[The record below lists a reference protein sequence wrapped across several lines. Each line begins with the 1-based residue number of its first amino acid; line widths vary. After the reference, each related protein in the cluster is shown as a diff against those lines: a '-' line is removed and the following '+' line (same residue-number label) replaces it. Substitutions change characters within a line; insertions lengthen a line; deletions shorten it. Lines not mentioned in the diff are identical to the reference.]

1 MVKFFRNTSFQH
13 KIKIAV
19 LLFLFPLFLAAQ
31 SETNSQNKEICPPKT
46 ILEIFKKTDSTLVV
60 KPTKNNFFLV
70 IPAIG
75 SQPAT
80 GFFFGAVAQ
89 YTFKGKQ
96 ESDKY
101 SVANLGI
108 TYTVKKQWLINVK
121 NNILLKNNQIFL
133 SGNYRL
139 YIFSQP
145 NYGLGTDI
153 IPPHRDQQPGFS
165 IDSLAQEMDYN
176 YFKFHQT
183 ASFEVRK
190 NFYVGAGIN
199 IDWYTNIKDKE
210 LDVENGNLTYHYNY
224 NQEHGFDNS
233 EYFLT
238 GVSFNMVY
246 DSRDNQVNSSRGWFA
261 NINYRFNPVF
271 FDNQKYS
278 NVLYAEYRNFI
289 PLSQKNPRYIL
300 GIWAYGQFVTR
311 GDVPYLNLPAIGW
324 DQRSR
329 SGEGYT
335 QGLFRGNGLVYLST
349 EFRFPITCNQMFS
362 GTVFTNFVTASND
375 DNNVSLFH
383 AIQPAAGLG
392 LRILI
397 DKKTRTNLIVDNAW
411 GNNSKGFYL
420 NAGETF

>member
-1 MVKFFRNTSFQH
+1 MKLLKKISFQH

-19 LLFLFPLFLAAQ
+19 LLFLFPLFLEAQ
-31 SETNSQNKEICPPKT
+31 TEINSQNKAICPPKT
-46 ILEIFKKTDSTLVV
+46 ILEIFKKRDSALVV
-60 KPTKNNFFLV
+60 KPAKNNFFLV

-121 NNILLKNNQIFL
+121 NNILLKNNRIFL
-133 SGNYRL
+133 SGDYRF

-153 IPPHRDQQPGFS
+153 IPPKRDQDSNFS
-165 IDSLAQEMDYN
+165 IDSLAQAMDYN

-183 ASFEVRK
+183 ASFEIRK
-190 NFYVGAGIN
+190 NFYFGGGIN

-210 LDVENGNLTYHYNY
+210 LDIENGNFTYHYNY
-224 NQEHGFDNS
+224 SQEHGFDDL

-238 GVSFNMVY
+238 GVSLNLVY
-246 DSRDNQVNSSRGWFA
+246 DSRDNQVNSSHGWFA
-261 NINYRFNPVF
+261 NINYRFNPVLF
-271 FDNQKYS
+271 HNQKYS

-289 PLSQKNPRYIL
+289 PLSQKNDRYIL
-300 GIWAYGQFVTR
+300 GIWAYGQFITR
-311 GDVPYLNLPAIGW
+311 GEVPYLNLPAIGW

-349 EFRFPITCNQMFS
+349 EFRFPITCNQIFS
-362 GTVFTNFVTASND
+362 GVVFTNFVTASNK
-375 DNNVSLFH
+375 DNDLALFH
-383 AIQPAAGLG
+383 SIQPAAGLG

-397 DKKTRTNLIVDNAW
+397 DKKTRTNLVVDNAW

>member
-1 MVKFFRNTSFQH
+1 MKFLRSSSFH
-13 KIKIAV
+13 RKVKIAF
-19 LLFLFPLFLAAQ
+19 LLFIIPIFLNAQ
-31 SETNSQNKEICPPKT
+31 TEIDYQNREICPPKT
-46 ILEIFKKTDSTLVV
+46 ILEIFKKSDSTSVV

-121 NNILLKNNQIFL
+121 NNILLKNNRIYL
-133 SGNYRL
+133 SGDYRL

-145 NYGLGTDI
+145 NYGLGTNI
-153 IPPHRDQQPGFS
+153 IPPRRDQQAGFS
-165 IDSLAQEMDYN
+165 IDSLAQSMDYD

-183 ASFEVRK
+183 VSFEVKK
-190 NFYVGAGIN
+190 NFYVGGGIN

-210 LDVENGNLTYHYNY
+210 LDIEKGNLTYHYNY
-224 NQEHGFDNS
+224 SQEHGFDNL

-238 GVSFNMVY
+238 GVSFNLVY

-261 NINYRFNPVF
+261 NINYRFNPVLF
-271 FDNQKYS
+271 HNQVYS
-278 NVLYAEYRNFI
+278 NILYTEYRQFI
-289 PLSQKNPRYIL
+289 PVSPKNDRYVL
-300 GIWAYGQFVTR
+300 GIWAYGQFVTN
-311 GDVPYLNLPAIGW
+311 GKVPYLNLPAIGW

-349 EFRFPITCNQMFS
+349 EFRFPITCNEMFS
-362 GTVFTNFVTASND
+362 GTVFTNFVTASNSD
-375 DNNVSLFH
+375 TNTSLFH
-383 AIQPAAGLG
+383 AIQPAAGVG
-392 LRILI
+392 FRILI
-397 DKKTRTNLIVDNAW
+397 DKKTRTNLIVDYAW

>member
-1 MVKFFRNTSFQH
+1 MKFLENTYFKH
-13 KIKIAV
+13 ILKLAV
-19 LLFLFPLFLAAQ
+19 LLLFTPLYLNAQ
-31 SETNSQNKEICPPKT
+31 SESETSNSEICAPKT
-46 ILEIFKKTDSTLVV
+46 IFEVFKKKDSIYIV
-60 KPTKNNFFLV
+60 KPTKSNFFLV

-80 GFFFGAVAQ
+80 GFFFGGVAQ

-96 ESDKY
+96 EADKY

-108 TYTVKKQWLINVK
+108 IYTLKKQWMINVK
-121 NNILLKNNQIFL
+121 NNILLKNNRIFL
-133 SGNYRL
+133 SGDYRL

-153 IPPHRDQQPGFS
+153 IPPRRDRDPSFS
-165 IDSLAQEMDYN
+165 IDSIAQSMDYN

-190 NFYVGAGIN
+190 NFYVGGGVN
-199 IDWYTNIKDKE
+199 IDWYTNINDKE
-210 LDVENGNLTYHYNY
+210 LDVANGNLTYHYNY
-224 NQEHGFDNS
+224 SQQHGFNNL

-246 DSRDNQVNSSRGWFA
+246 DSRDNQVNSNRGWFA
-261 NINYRFNPVF
+261 NVNYRFNPVL
-271 FDNQKYS
+271 FDNQQYS
-278 NVLYAEYRNFI
+278 NVLYTEFRQFI
-289 PLSQKNPRYIL
+289 PLSSKNDHYIL

-311 GDVPYLNLPAIGW
+311 GKVPYLNLPAIGW

-335 QGLFRGNGLVYLST
+335 QGLFRGDGLIYLST
-349 EFRFPITCNQMFS
+349 ELRFPITCNQMIS
-362 GTVFTNFVTASND
+362 GTVFTNFVTASNKD
-375 DNNVSLFH
+375 ANTSLFH
-383 AIQPAAGLG
+383 AIQPAAGIG

-397 DKKTRTNLIVDNAW
+397 DKKTRTNLIVDYAW
-411 GNNSKGFYL
+411 GNSSKGFYL

>member
-1 MVKFFRNTSFQH
+1 MKLLKKISFQH
-13 KIKIAV
+13 KIKITV
-19 LLFLFPLFLAAQ
+19 LLFLFPLFLIAQ
-31 SETNSQNKEICPPKT
+31 TETNSQNKEICPPKT
-46 ILEIFKKTDSTLVV
+46 IFEIFKKSDSTLVV

-121 NNILLKNNQIFL
+121 NNILLKNNRIFL
-133 SGNYRL
+133 SGDYRL

-153 IPPHRDQQPGFS
+153 IPPRRDQDSNFS
-165 IDSLAQEMDYN
+165 IDSLAQAMDYN

-190 NFYVGAGIN
+190 NFYFGGGVN

-210 LDVENGNLTYHYNY
+210 LDVENGNFTYHYNY
-224 NQEHGFDNS
+224 SKEHGFDDL

-238 GVSFNMVY
+238 GVSLNLVY
-246 DSRDNQVNSSRGWFA
+246 DSRDNQVNSSHGWFA
-261 NINYRFNPVF
+261 NINYRFNPVLF
-271 FDNQKYS
+271 HNQKYS

-289 PLSQKNPRYIL
+289 PLSQKNERYIL

-311 GDVPYLNLPAIGW
+311 GEVPYLNLPAIGW

-335 QGLFRGNGLVYLST
+335 QGLFRGNGLIYLST
-349 EFRFPITCNQMFS
+349 EFRFPITCNQMLS
-362 GTVFTNFVTASND
+362 GVAFTNFVTASNK
-375 DNNVSLFH
+375 DNDVSLFH
-383 AIQPAAGLG
+383 AIQPSAGLG

-397 DKKTRTNLIVDNAW
+397 DKKTRTNLVVDNAW

>member
-1 MVKFFRNTSFQH
+1 MKFLENTYFKH
-13 KIKIAV
+13 ILKLAV
-19 LLFLFPLFLAAQ
+19 LLLFTPLYLNAQ
-31 SETNSQNKEICPPKT
+31 SESETNNSEICAPKT
-46 ILEIFKKTDSTLVV
+46 IFEVFKKKDSIYIV
-60 KPTKNNFFLV
+60 KPTKSNFFLV

-80 GFFFGAVAQ
+80 GFFFGGVAQ

-96 ESDKY
+96 EADKY

-108 TYTVKKQWLINVK
+108 IYTLKKQWMINVK
-121 NNILLKNNQIFL
+121 NNILLKNNRIFL
-133 SGNYRL
+133 SGDYRL

-153 IPPHRDQQPGFS
+153 IPPRRDRDPSFS
-165 IDSLAQEMDYN
+165 IDSIAQSMDYN

-190 NFYVGAGIN
+190 NFYVGGGVN
-199 IDWYTNIKDKE
+199 IDWYTNINDKE
-210 LDVENGNLTYHYNY
+210 LDVANGNLTYHYNY
-224 NQEHGFDNS
+224 SKQHGFNNL

-246 DSRDNQVNSSRGWFA
+246 DSRDNQVNSNRGWFA
-261 NINYRFNPVF
+261 NVNYRFNPVL
-271 FDNQKYS
+271 FDNQQYS
-278 NVLYAEYRNFI
+278 NVLYTEFRQFI
-289 PLSQKNPRYIL
+289 PLSRKNDRYIL

-311 GDVPYLNLPAIGW
+311 GKVPYLNLPAIGW

-335 QGLFRGNGLVYLST
+335 QGLFRGDGLIYLST
-349 EFRFPITCNQMFS
+349 ELRFPITCNQMIS
-362 GTVFTNFVTASND
+362 GTVFTNFVTASNND
-375 DNNVSLFH
+375 ANTSLFH
-383 AIQPAAGLG
+383 AIQPAAGIG

-397 DKKTRTNLIVDNAW
+397 DKKTRTNLIVDYAW
-411 GNNSKGFYL
+411 GNSSKGFYL

>member
-1 MVKFFRNTSFQH
+1 MKL
-13 KIKIAV
+13 AV
-19 LLFLFPLFLAAQ
+19 LLLFTPLYLNAQ
-31 SETNSQNKEICPPKT
+31 SESETNNSEICAPKT
-46 ILEIFKKTDSTLVV
+46 IFEVFKKKDSIYIV
-60 KPTKNNFFLV
+60 KPTKSNFFLV

-80 GFFFGAVAQ
+80 GFFFGGVAQ

-96 ESDKY
+96 EADKY

-108 TYTVKKQWLINVK
+108 IYTLKKQWMINVK
-121 NNILLKNNQIFL
+121 NNILLKNNRIFL
-133 SGNYRL
+133 SGDYRL

-153 IPPHRDQQPGFS
+153 IPPRRDRDPSFS
-165 IDSLAQEMDYN
+165 IDSIAQSMDYN

-190 NFYVGAGIN
+190 NFYVGGGVN
-199 IDWYTNIKDKE
+199 IDWYTNINDKE
-210 LDVENGNLTYHYNY
+210 LDVANGNLTYHYNY
-224 NQEHGFDNS
+224 SQQHGFNNL

-246 DSRDNQVNSSRGWFA
+246 DSRDNQVNSNRGWFT
-261 NINYRFNPVF
+261 NVNYRFNPVL
-271 FDNQKYS
+271 FDNQQYS
-278 NVLYAEYRNFI
+278 NVLYTEFRQFI
-289 PLSQKNPRYIL
+289 PLSRKNDRYIL

-311 GDVPYLNLPAIGW
+311 GKVPYLNLPAIGW

-335 QGLFRGNGLVYLST
+335 QGLFRGDGLIYLST
-349 EFRFPITCNQMFS
+349 ELRFPITCNQMIS
-362 GTVFTNFVTASND
+362 GTVFTNFVTASNND
-375 DNNVSLFH
+375 ANTSLFH
-383 AIQPAAGLG
+383 AIQPAAGIG

-397 DKKTRTNLIVDNAW
+397 DKKTRTNLIVDYAW
-411 GNNSKGFYL
+411 GNSSKGFYL